1 MLRGFVKNGTVHL
14 LGNHTLPEGAFV
26 KIIPE

>member
-1 MLRGFVKNGTVHL
+1 MLRGFVKDGAVRI
-14 LGNHTLPEGAFV
+14 LGSSTLPEGIFV